1 MGRRSLLVANV
12 VEVLEHWAVD
22 GRCEEL
28 SRVSGWTATPCG
40 STSLLADVKTAG
52 TLAVVPVEAIPVRPV
67 ARAVWRA
74 APAAGL
80 AAANVLLAV
89 AHASGAAG

>member
-1 MGRRSLLVANV
+1 MRRLTGCCWSPTRRLWRSHGQFDPGRQA
-12 VEVLEHWAVD
+12 
-22 GRCEEL
+22 
-28 SRVSGWTATPCG
+28 
-40 STSLLADVKTAG
+40 LADVEAAG
-52 TLAVVPVEAIPVRPV
+52 ALAVVPVEAIPVRPV